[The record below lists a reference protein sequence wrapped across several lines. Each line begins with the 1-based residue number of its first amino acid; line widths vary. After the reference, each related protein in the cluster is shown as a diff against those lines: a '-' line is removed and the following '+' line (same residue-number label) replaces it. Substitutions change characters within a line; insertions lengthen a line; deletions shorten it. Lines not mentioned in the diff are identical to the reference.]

1 MEREERFDSF
11 YRATRAQLLH
21 QAFVL
26 TGDLPAATSAVRDA
40 YVAAWQH
47 WRKVSRLEDP
57 LTWVRP
63 RAWDHAQ
70 RRHTARIWHR
80 NKGMPEDHKAALD
93 TVAKLPYVQRRLLLL
108 TALAG
113 VPLPEAAREL
123 GLTPQVAERH
133 LQSATTAF
141 AAQLGVDGVD
151 SALVRA
157 PLLSLDD
164 ELRNATLPRASI
176 VRRAGRKRR
185 RSHGLAAVV
194 SAVAVSLAAGAV
206 AYQPHAPRTE
216 SLHLLTPRSAGKA
229 SVADAT
235 ETLPT
240 AAQMLDRDQI
250 RRLGIRQRWHIDA
263 TDHNTS
269 GDGINTICQQA
280 RFADPDGLSAI
291 VRRFSADGAPRRTA
305 VQTVEVSRSE
315 AQARRTFRTTLGWY
329 ADCRLGRL
337 QLLNAY
343 RVNDIGDQANVLM
356 VRVWKKPVKTYSVA
370 VARLGTVTTTT
381 VGETVGAAPPSARQI
396 TQSLADS
403 VAMICG
409 TGRSASCSKVPT
421 YTTVPP
427 PPSGEEKGILAV
439 ADLPPVGN
447 IDYPWVGTQPQPA
460 GKNPSMTTCDRAD
473 FVKGGA
479 RTTRTRTFLIPQAK
493 LPARFGLSETYGV
506 FADRDAAR
514 RFLAGV
520 RSEVA
525 GCEHRDL
532 ATKVSDPRMGHAPAQ
547 SSGPSGAQDL
557 EWASWDLSTEVTQSD
572 SVRFRL
578 GFVRVGDKV
587 AQLTFA
593 PAPADDMS
601 AAHFLALLRRAGDR
615 LEELSGG

>member
-93 TVAKLPYVQRRLLLL
+93 IVAKLPYVQRRLLLL

-185 RSHGLAAVV
+185 RSHGLAVVV

-240 AAQMLDRDQI
+240 AA
-250 RRLGIRQRWHIDA
+250 
-263 TDHNTS
+263 
-269 GDGINTICQQA
+269 
-280 RFADPDGLSAI
+280 
-291 VRRFSADGAPRRTA
+291 
-305 VQTVEVSRSE
+305 
-315 AQARRTFRTTLGWY
+315 
-329 ADCRLGRL
+329 
-337 QLLNAY
+337 
-343 RVNDIGDQANVLM
+343 
-356 VRVWKKPVKTYSVA
+356 
-370 VARLGTVTTTT
+370 
-381 VGETVGAAPPSARQI
+381 
-396 TQSLADS
+396 
-403 VAMICG
+403 
-409 TGRSASCSKVPT
+409 
-421 YTTVPP
+421 
-427 PPSGEEKGILAV
+427 
-439 ADLPPVGN
+439 
-447 IDYPWVGTQPQPA
+447 
-460 GKNPSMTTCDRAD
+460 
-473 FVKGGA
+473 
-479 RTTRTRTFLIPQAK
+479 
-493 LPARFGLSETYGV
+493 
-506 FADRDAAR
+506 
-514 RFLAGV
+514 
-520 RSEVA
+520 
-525 GCEHRDL
+525 
-532 ATKVSDPRMGHAPAQ
+532 
-547 SSGPSGAQDL
+547 
-557 EWASWDLSTEVTQSD
+557 
-572 SVRFRL
+572 
-578 GFVRVGDKV
+578 
-587 AQLTFA
+587 
-593 PAPADDMS
+593 
-601 AAHFLALLRRAGDR
+601 
-615 LEELSGG
+615 